1 MIGGFEQARYNPKHP
16 NMENYIDL
24 VQRSRR
30 IIASWLGNVGN
41 TNTNS
46 NSNSNSNSNGF
57 KWTNDAMSYG
67 DEVIFFRE
75 YCLSKPGCQVI
86 LISPSSLSSS
96 LSSSLLS
103 LSSLSY

>member
-30 IIASWLGNVGN
+30 VIASWLGNVG
-41 TNTNS
+41 NTNS

-67 DEVIFFRE
+67 DEGIFFRE

-86 LISPSSLSSS
+86 VVSSSSSLSLSSS
-96 LSSSLLS
+96 SS
-103 LSSLSY
+103 SSLSY